1 MVPRR
6 LDHGPN
12 RYRVERPERGQYLA
26 DDGGRLPDSRTH
38 CPTREAICETWANVE
53 FVKRR
58 VLMDRFINLS
68 MIAEPYNWV
77 TVFLIVLWGAMVA
90 ALILSPSETI

>member
-1 MVPRR
+1 
-6 LDHGPN
+6 
-12 RYRVERPERGQYLA
+12 
-26 DDGGRLPDSRTH
+26 
-38 CPTREAICETWANVE
+38 
-53 FVKRR
+53 
-58 VLMDRFINLS
+58 MDRFINLS